1 MQNQRMR
8 RTRKKL
14 YLNENISHKL
24 VAIPLRKLGYDVIS
38 SHETGMDALDDYSQL
53 AFAARR
59 KRILVTFNRDDFK
72 RLHERMIRSKQ
83 SHFGILYSKVVNSSE
98 LVSKLKKF
106 LEDVSVTIQQM
117 KNEMKDLDEW
127 K

>member
-1 MQNQRMR
+1 MR

-38 SHETGMDALDDYSQL
+38 SHETGIDTLDDYSQL
-53 AFAARR
+53 AFAIRG

-72 RLHERMIRSKQ
+72 RLHEQMIRSKQ

-98 LVSKLKKF
+98 LVSRLKKF
-106 LEDVSVTIQQM
+106 LEDSSVTIQQM
-117 KNEMKDLDEW
+117 KNAMRDLDDW

>member
-1 MQNQRMR
+1 MF

-24 VAIPLRKLGYDVIS
+24 IALPLRELGYDVIS
-38 SHETGMDALDDYSQL
+38 SHEAGMDKLDDYSQL
-53 AFAARR
+53 TFSARR
-59 KRILVTFNRDDFK
+59 RRILVTFNRDDFE

-83 SHFGILYSKVVNSSE
+83 SHFGILHSEVINSSE
-98 LVSKLKKF
+98 LVDRLRKF
-106 LEDVSVTIQQM
+106 WDDSSITMQQM
-117 KNEMKDLDEW
+117 KNEIRALDNW

>member
-1 MQNQRMR
+1 ML

-24 VAIPLRKLGYDVIS
+24 VAIPLRELGYDVIS
-38 SHETGMDALDDYSQL
+38 SHEAGMDELDDYSQL

-59 KRILVTFNRDDFK
+59 KRILVTFNRDDFE
-72 RLHERMIRSKQ
+72 RLHEQMMRSRQ
-83 SHFGILYSKVVNSSE
+83 SHFGILYSHLINSNE
-98 LVSKLKKF
+98 LVDRLRKF
-106 LEDVSVTIQQM
+106 LDDSSITMRQM
-117 KNEMKDLDEW
+117 KNEIKDLDEW